1 MTALVG
7 DNGAGK
13 STLIKTIS
21 GIWEPDAGEILW
33 EGKPV
38 HLHSPKDA
46 DALGITTIY
55 QDLALCDNL
64 DIVQN
69 MFLGHEEPPAR
80 LLDESAWSW
89 QARQTLADLHVTTV
103 RSIRQPVASLSGGQR
118 QSVAVAKAVMQ
129 AAKLVIMDE
138 PTAAL
143 GVAQTKMVL
152 ELIKRL
158 SEPGHRG
165 PGHLA
170 QPQRRL
176 RAWRTGSPCSTWAG
190 WPRSPR
196 SSNSTRRHRR
206 THDHR
211 PVGPDPPPGR
221 RSGSGRAARRGGI
234 VSTETHQPSPEL
246 PESASP
252 GDQAAAEVATAAPD
266 VLANSLGEY
275 LRIQLR
281 RIRSG
286 ESGALPVVIGLVAIV
301 IYFQVRN
308 SLFLSPGN
316 LVNLLIQGAPYII
329 LGMAEVFV
337 LLLGEIDLAVGFTG
351 AVAAV
356 ITAWTVFSLPWWI
369 AIILGLGTGAF
380 LGLVFGLL
388 ITRLGLPSFVVTLAG
403 LLGLQG
409 LMIVLV
415 ARSGHG
421 PGGSIPINN
430 KIIGD
435 LTEGN
440 LSPAAGWIV
449 MVVVVVL
456 AAVVLVMRDRQRRA
470 AGLVTP
476 PISVTALKIAVMAVA
491 GVVVVLIGNA
501 DRGTAL
507 QALRGVP
514 WVTLIV
520 LGVLGIWTFLLG
532 RTRFGRYIYAIGGN
546 AEAARRAGVNLSRIR
561 TGAFVLTG
569 VTGASPASSWP
580 PGWGRS
586 PPTSTAASWC
596 CSPWRRRSSAVPTC
610 SAGTARC

>member
-1 MTALVG
+1 
-7 DNGAGK
+7 
-13 STLIKTIS
+13 
-21 GIWEPDAGEILW
+21 
-33 EGKPV
+33 
-38 HLHSPKDA
+38 
-46 DALGITTIY
+46 
-55 QDLALCDNL
+55 
-64 DIVQN
+64 
-69 MFLGHEEPPAR
+69 
-80 LLDESAWSW
+80 
-89 QARQTLADLHVTTV
+89 
-103 RSIRQPVASLSGGQR
+103 
-118 QSVAVAKAVMQ
+118 
-129 AAKLVIMDE
+129 
-138 PTAAL
+138 
-143 GVAQTKMVL
+143 
-152 ELIKRL
+152 
-158 SEPGHRG
+158 
-165 PGHLA
+165 
-170 QPQRRL
+170 
-176 RAWRTGSPCSTWAG
+176 
-190 WPRSPR
+190 
-196 SSNSTRRHRR
+196 
-206 THDHR
+206 
-211 PVGPDPPPGR
+211 
-221 RSGSGRAARRGGI
+221 

-246 PESASP
+246 PESADH
-252 GDQAAAEVATAAPD
+252 GDEAAPEVATAAPE
-266 VLANSLGEY
+266 VLANSLSEY

-301 IYFQVRN
+301 IYFQARN

-351 AVAAV
+351 AVGAV
-356 ITAWTVFSLPWWI
+356 ITAWTVFSVPWWL

-380 LGLVFGLL
+380 IGLVFGLL

-440 LSPAAGWIV
+440 LSPVAGWVV

-456 AAVVLVMRDRQRRA
+456 AAGVLLMRDRQRRS

-476 PISVTALKIAVMAVA
+476 PVSVTALKIGVMAVA

-546 AEAARRAGVNLSRIR
+546 AEAARRAGVSLNRIR

-569 VTGASPASSWP
+569 LTGAIAGIILASRLGSISTDVD
-580 PGWGRS
+580 GGQLVLFAVAAAVIGGTHLFGGHGKMLNALIGGLVVAAIANGLALLG
-586 PPTSTAASWC
+586 TSAAATYIVTSLVLLAAV
-596 CSPWRRRSSAVPTC
+596 SVDALSRRGKT
-610 SAGTARC
+610 T

>member
-1 MTALVG
+1 
-7 DNGAGK
+7 
-13 STLIKTIS
+13 
-21 GIWEPDAGEILW
+21 
-33 EGKPV
+33 
-38 HLHSPKDA
+38 
-46 DALGITTIY
+46 
-55 QDLALCDNL
+55 
-64 DIVQN
+64 
-69 MFLGHEEPPAR
+69 
-80 LLDESAWSW
+80 
-89 QARQTLADLHVTTV
+89 
-103 RSIRQPVASLSGGQR
+103 
-118 QSVAVAKAVMQ
+118 
-129 AAKLVIMDE
+129 
-138 PTAAL
+138 
-143 GVAQTKMVL
+143 
-152 ELIKRL
+152 
-158 SEPGHRG
+158 
-165 PGHLA
+165 
-170 QPQRRL
+170 
-176 RAWRTGSPCSTWAG
+176 
-190 WPRSPR
+190 
-196 SSNSTRRHRR
+196 
-206 THDHR
+206 
-211 PVGPDPPPGR
+211 
-221 RSGSGRAARRGGI
+221 
-234 VSTETHQPSPEL
+234 VSTETHQPSPET
-246 PESASP
+246 PESP
-252 GDQAAAEVATAAPD
+252 ENGDALTTQAATAAPE
-266 VLANSLGEY
+266 VIANSLGEY
-275 LRIQLR
+275 ARIQLR

-301 IYFQVRN
+301 IYFQARN

-356 ITAWTVFSLPWWI
+356 ITAWTVFSVPWWI
-369 AIILGLGTGAF
+369 AIILGLGTGAA
-380 LGLVFGLL
+380 LGLLFGLL

-449 MVVVVVL
+449 MVVIVVL
-456 AAVVLVMRDRQRRA
+456 AAAVLLMRDRQRRS

-476 PISVTALKIAVMAVA
+476 PISVTALKIGTMAVA

-546 AEAARRAGVNLSRIR
+546 AEAARRAGVSLNRIR
-561 TGAFVLTG
+561 TLAFVLTG
-569 VTGASPASSWP
+569 LTGAIAGIILASRLGSISTDVD
-580 PGWGRS
+580 GGQLVLFAVAAAVIGGTHLFGGHGKMLNALIGGLVVAAIANGLALLG
-586 PPTSTAASWC
+586 TSAAATYIVTSLVLLAAV
-596 CSPWRRRSSAVPTC
+596 SVDALSRRGKT
-610 SAGTARC
+610 T

>member
-1 MTALVG
+1 
-7 DNGAGK
+7 
-13 STLIKTIS
+13 
-21 GIWEPDAGEILW
+21 
-33 EGKPV
+33 
-38 HLHSPKDA
+38 
-46 DALGITTIY
+46 
-55 QDLALCDNL
+55 
-64 DIVQN
+64 
-69 MFLGHEEPPAR
+69 
-80 LLDESAWSW
+80 
-89 QARQTLADLHVTTV
+89 
-103 RSIRQPVASLSGGQR
+103 
-118 QSVAVAKAVMQ
+118 
-129 AAKLVIMDE
+129 
-138 PTAAL
+138 
-143 GVAQTKMVL
+143 
-152 ELIKRL
+152 
-158 SEPGHRG
+158 
-165 PGHLA
+165 
-170 QPQRRL
+170 
-176 RAWRTGSPCSTWAG
+176 
-190 WPRSPR
+190 
-196 SSNSTRRHRR
+196 
-206 THDHR
+206 
-211 PVGPDPPPGR
+211 
-221 RSGSGRAARRGGI
+221 
-234 VSTETHQPSPEL
+234 VSTETHQPSPET
-246 PESASP
+246 PESP
-252 GDQAAAEVATAAPD
+252 ENGDALTTQAATAAPE
-266 VLANSLGEY
+266 VIANSLGEY
-275 LRIQLR
+275 GRIQLR

-301 IYFQVRN
+301 IYFQARN

-356 ITAWTVFSLPWWI
+356 ITAWTVFSVPWWI
-369 AIILGLGTGAF
+369 AIILGLGTGAA
-380 LGLVFGLL
+380 LGLLFGLL

-449 MVVVVVL
+449 MVVIVVL
-456 AAVVLVMRDRQRRA
+456 AAAVLLMRDRQRRS

-476 PISVTALKIAVMAVA
+476 PISVTALKIGTMAVA

-546 AEAARRAGVNLSRIR
+546 AEAARRAGVSLNRIR
-561 TGAFVLTG
+561 TLAFVLTG
-569 VTGASPASSWP
+569 LTGAIAGIILASRLGSISTDVD
-580 PGWGRS
+580 GGQLVLFAVAAAVIGGTHLFGGHGKMLNALIGGLVVAAIANGLALLG
-586 PPTSTAASWC
+586 TSAAATYIVTSLVLLAAV
-596 CSPWRRRSSAVPTC
+596 SVDALSRRGKT
-610 SAGTARC
+610 T

>member
-1 MTALVG
+1 
-7 DNGAGK
+7 
-13 STLIKTIS
+13 
-21 GIWEPDAGEILW
+21 
-33 EGKPV
+33 
-38 HLHSPKDA
+38 
-46 DALGITTIY
+46 
-55 QDLALCDNL
+55 
-64 DIVQN
+64 
-69 MFLGHEEPPAR
+69 
-80 LLDESAWSW
+80 
-89 QARQTLADLHVTTV
+89 
-103 RSIRQPVASLSGGQR
+103 
-118 QSVAVAKAVMQ
+118 
-129 AAKLVIMDE
+129 
-138 PTAAL
+138 
-143 GVAQTKMVL
+143 
-152 ELIKRL
+152 
-158 SEPGHRG
+158 
-165 PGHLA
+165 
-170 QPQRRL
+170 
-176 RAWRTGSPCSTWAG
+176 
-190 WPRSPR
+190 
-196 SSNSTRRHRR
+196 
-206 THDHR
+206 
-211 PVGPDPPPGR
+211 
-221 RSGSGRAARRGGI
+221 
-234 VSTETHQPSPEL
+234 VSTETHQPSPET
-246 PESASP
+246 PESP
-252 GDQAAAEVATAAPD
+252 ENGDALSTQAATGAPEVM
-266 VLANSLGEY
+266 ANSLGEY
-275 LRIQLR
+275 GRIQLR

-286 ESGALPVVIGLVAIV
+286 ESGALPVIIGLVAIV
-301 IYFQVRN
+301 IYFQARN

-356 ITAWTVFSLPWWI
+356 ITAWTVFSVPWWI
-369 AIILGLGTGAF
+369 AIILGLGTGAA
-380 LGLVFGLL
+380 LGLLFGLL

-449 MVVVVVL
+449 MVVVVLL
-456 AAVVLVMRDRQRRA
+456 AAAVLLMRDRQRRA

-476 PISVTALKIAVMAVA
+476 PISVTALKIGTMAVA

-546 AEAARRAGVNLSRIR
+546 AEAARRAGVSLNRIR
-561 TGAFVLTG
+561 TLAFVLTG
-569 VTGASPASSWP
+569 LTGAIAGIVLASRLGSISTDVD
-580 PGWGRS
+580 GGQLVLFAVAAAVIGGTHLFGGHGKMLNALIGGLVVAAIANGLALLG
-586 PPTSTAASWC
+586 TSAAATYIVTSLVLLAAVSVDALSRRGKTA
-596 CSPWRRRSSAVPTC
+596 
-610 SAGTARC
+610 

>member
-1 MTALVG
+1 
-7 DNGAGK
+7 
-13 STLIKTIS
+13 
-21 GIWEPDAGEILW
+21 
-33 EGKPV
+33 
-38 HLHSPKDA
+38 
-46 DALGITTIY
+46 
-55 QDLALCDNL
+55 
-64 DIVQN
+64 
-69 MFLGHEEPPAR
+69 
-80 LLDESAWSW
+80 
-89 QARQTLADLHVTTV
+89 
-103 RSIRQPVASLSGGQR
+103 
-118 QSVAVAKAVMQ
+118 
-129 AAKLVIMDE
+129 
-138 PTAAL
+138 
-143 GVAQTKMVL
+143 
-152 ELIKRL
+152 
-158 SEPGHRG
+158 
-165 PGHLA
+165 
-170 QPQRRL
+170 
-176 RAWRTGSPCSTWAG
+176 
-190 WPRSPR
+190 
-196 SSNSTRRHRR
+196 
-206 THDHR
+206 
-211 PVGPDPPPGR
+211 
-221 RSGSGRAARRGGI
+221 
-234 VSTETHQPSPEL
+234 VSTETHQPSPE
-246 PESASP
+246 SAEH
-252 GDQAAAEVATAAPD
+252 GDDVAEVATAAPE
-266 VLANSLGEY
+266 VMANSLGEY
-275 LRIQLR
+275 LKIQLR

-301 IYFQVRN
+301 IYFQARN

-356 ITAWTVFSLPWWI
+356 ITAWTVFSVPWWI

-380 LGLVFGLL
+380 IGLIFGLL

-440 LSPAAGWIV
+440 LSPVAGWIV
-449 MVVVVVL
+449 MIVIVAL
-456 AAVVLVMRDRQRRA
+456 AAVVLLVRDRQRRA
-470 AGLVTP
+470 AGLSTP
-476 PISVTALKIAVMAVA
+476 PISVTALKIGTMAVA

-546 AEAARRAGVNLSRIR
+546 AEAARRAGVSLNRIR

-569 VTGASPASSWP
+569 LTGAIAGIILASRLGSISTDTD
-580 PGWGRS
+580 GGQLVLFAVAAAVIGGTHLFGGHGKMLNALIGGLVVAAIANGLALLG
-586 PPTSTAASWC
+586 TSAAATYIVTSLVLLAAV
-596 CSPWRRRSSAVPTC
+596 SVDALSRRGKTS
-610 SAGTARC
+610 

>member
-1 MTALVG
+1 M
-7 DNGAGK
+7 
-13 STLIKTIS
+13 
-21 GIWEPDAGEILW
+21 
-33 EGKPV
+33 
-38 HLHSPKDA
+38 
-46 DALGITTIY
+46 
-55 QDLALCDNL
+55 
-64 DIVQN
+64 
-69 MFLGHEEPPAR
+69 
-80 LLDESAWSW
+80 
-89 QARQTLADLHVTTV
+89 
-103 RSIRQPVASLSGGQR
+103 
-118 QSVAVAKAVMQ
+118 
-129 AAKLVIMDE
+129 
-138 PTAAL
+138 
-143 GVAQTKMVL
+143 
-152 ELIKRL
+152 
-158 SEPGHRG
+158 
-165 PGHLA
+165 
-170 QPQRRL
+170 
-176 RAWRTGSPCSTWAG
+176 
-190 WPRSPR
+190 
-196 SSNSTRRHRR
+196 
-206 THDHR
+206 
-211 PVGPDPPPGR
+211 
-221 RSGSGRAARRGGI
+221 
-234 VSTETHQPSPEL
+234 STETHQPSPEV
-246 PESASP
+246 PESANH
-252 GDQAAAEVATAAPD
+252 GDEVAPEVAAAAPE
-266 VLANSLGEY
+266 VLANSLGDY

-301 IYFQVRN
+301 IYFQARN

-356 ITAWTVFSLPWWI
+356 ITAWTVFSVPWWL

-380 LGLVFGLL
+380 IGLVFGLL

-440 LSPAAGWIV
+440 LSPVAGWIV
-449 MVVVVVL
+449 MIVIVAL
-456 AAVVLVMRDRQRRA
+456 AAAVLLVRDRQRRA
-470 AGLVTP
+470 AGLATP
-476 PISVTALKIAVMAVA
+476 PISVTALKIGVMAVA

-546 AEAARRAGVNLSRIR
+546 AEAARRAGVSLNRIR

-569 VTGASPASSWP
+569 LTGAIAGIILASRLGSISTDVD
-580 PGWGRS
+580 GGQLVLFAVAAAVIGGTHLFGGHGKMLNALIGGLVVAAIANGLALLG
-586 PPTSTAASWC
+586 TSAAATYIVTSLVLLAAVSVDALSRRGKTA
-596 CSPWRRRSSAVPTC
+596 
-610 SAGTARC
+610 